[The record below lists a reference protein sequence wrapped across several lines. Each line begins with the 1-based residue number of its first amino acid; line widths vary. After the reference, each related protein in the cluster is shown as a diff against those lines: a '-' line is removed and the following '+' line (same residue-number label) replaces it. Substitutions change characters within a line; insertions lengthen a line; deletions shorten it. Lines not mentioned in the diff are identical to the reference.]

1 MLPSLNPPSAV
12 RSGSII
18 AGLACIF
25 LLSACACPAWAD
37 EPAPGAGDSVSDLA
51 AEVLRKAGGNGND
64 GLGDWTRSIIDR
76 ALERADDAAR
86 QTVPGSSESSSAPL
100 PAERHAARTAA
111 GLAGRGNTP
120 EIILFTSLAVPAAS
134 WRQWARDAARIGAP
148 MVLRGVGDGGL
159 RATVKRIGPRLGGHD
174 AGVAIDPRLF
184 RLFGIARVPA
194 VVVVPGGVPPCVSRG
209 CSDDATPPHD
219 LVTGNIGL
227 SAALEAVG
235 AEGNAGRDVAHRH
248 LGRLRGE
255 QK

>member
-100 PAERHAARTAA
+100 PAERHAARTAD

-120 EIILFTSLAVPAAS
+120 EILLFTSVVCAGGELAAMGARRGADRGADGAAGRGRRRVAGHGETDRPAA
-134 WRQWARDAARIGAP
+134 RRP
-148 MVLRGVGDGGL
+148 
-159 RATVKRIGPRLGGHD
+159 
-174 AGVAIDPRLF
+174 
-184 RLFGIARVPA
+184 
-194 VVVVPGGVPPCVSRG
+194 
-209 CSDDATPPHD
+209 
-219 LVTGNIGL
+219 
-227 SAALEAVG
+227 
-235 AEGNAGRDVAHRH
+235 
-248 LGRLRGE
+248 
-255 QK
+255 